1 MGEVTLS
8 LPGESCGGE
17 AAWPTSIPTR
27 LNAAVRGQHG
37 LGLVYE
43 HPRIYLLTL
52 LLFHTEPYL
61 CHGSKVQ
68 GPGEEAAGS
77 LTSDSH

>member
-8 LPGESCGGE
+8 LAGESCGGE

-27 LNAAVRGQHG
+27 LSAAVRGQHG

-43 HPRIYLLTL
+43 RPRVYLLTL
-52 LLFHTEPYL
+52 LLLHKE
-61 CHGSKVQ
+61 S
-68 GPGEEAAGS
+68 
-77 LTSDSH
+77 